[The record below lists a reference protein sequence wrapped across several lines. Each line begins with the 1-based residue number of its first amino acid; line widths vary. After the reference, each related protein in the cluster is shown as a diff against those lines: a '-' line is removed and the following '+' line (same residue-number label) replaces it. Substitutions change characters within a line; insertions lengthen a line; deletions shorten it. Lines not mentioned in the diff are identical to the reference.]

1 MSSTRNRRLLPTF
14 LSRIIPVALTPCPTD
29 LQNNVDL
36 LEQLHLRHLQPLPIT
51 HQQQNDGSSPSPP
64 TQRVTSIASLQQL
77 FDNPVLFYDHT
88 LLSITEFFLLHSH
101 LEDAIL
107 NSRSHIKSSSSHQH
121 IMPTKLNT
129 VEQLM
134 LWIFHISDD
143 RTKTLSLMFKHID
156 ATTVLRYVDH
166 ITWCINTEL
175 DDVVAWP
182 SAEQRRALY
191 GWFSICDT
199 AIAVLDGTHCP
210 IQRPVDNEINYYSG
224 YKHRHTQ
231 NYLVCVDAVGVVIY
245 MEGPFNGHDNDRTV
259 FKQSDLYNH
268 PERYLEEGEK
278 ILADGGFVGGGS
290 LLVPIHGA
298 VIERRDD
305 ENERQLMKEIND
317 EFTGNRLIVEDVFGW
332 IKARAHVLDVVY
344 GRQKER
350 QGEVFKAAC
359 RLHNFVRIHRID
371 YALSRK

>member
-1 MSSTRNRRLLPTF
+1 MSSTRNRRLLAAF
-14 LSRIIPVALTPCPTD
+14 LSRAIPVALTPGPTD
-29 LQNNVDL
+29 QQSNVEL
-36 LEQLHLRHLQPLPIT
+36 LEQLHLRHLEPLPIT
-51 HQQQNDGSSPSPP
+51 HQLQNDGSSASPP
-64 TQRVTSIASLQQL
+64 TQRVSSIASLQQL

-101 LEDAIL
+101 LEAAIL
-107 NSRSHIKSSSSHQH
+107 SSRSHVESSSPHQH
-121 IMPTKLNT
+121 VMPTKLNT

-182 SAEQRRALY
+182 SAEQRRSLF

-210 IQRPVDNEINYYSG
+210 IQRPLDNEINYY
-224 YKHRHTQ
+224 
-231 NYLVCVDAVGVVIY
+231 VIY
-245 MEGPFNGHDNDRTV
+245 IEGPFNGHDNDRTV

-268 PERYLEEGEK
+268 PELYLGEGEK

-290 LLVPIHGA
+290 LLVPIHGD
-298 VIERRDD
+298 VIQRRDD
-305 ENERQLMKEIND
+305 EHERQLMKEIND

-332 IKARAHVLDVVY
+332 IKARAHVLDTVY

-350 QGEVFKAAC
+350 QGDVFKAAC
-359 RLHNFVRIHRID
+359 RLHNFVRINRID